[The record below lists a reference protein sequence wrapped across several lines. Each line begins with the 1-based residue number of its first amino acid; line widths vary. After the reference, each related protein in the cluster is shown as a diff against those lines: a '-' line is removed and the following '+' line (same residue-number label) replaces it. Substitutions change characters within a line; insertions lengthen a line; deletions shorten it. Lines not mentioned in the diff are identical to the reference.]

1 MEMSVDQSQTSAK
14 FIIKGAIDESGAEKL
29 KAGFHALDKSSI
41 KSFVF
46 DFKQVTHIGSA
57 GIGKLLL
64 FYKDIAIGG
73 GTMEITNVPASI
85 YDLLLTLKLDSVFK
99 IQKG

>member
-1 MEMSVDQSQTSAK
+1 MELTVDQSQTSAR
-14 FIIKGAIDESGAEKL
+14 ITIKGEIDEPGAEKL
-29 KAGFHALDKSSI
+29 KAGFNTLDKTLLKSI
-41 KSFVF
+41 VL
-46 DFKQVTHIGSA
+46 DFNGVTHIGSA

-73 GTMEITNVPASI
+73 GSMEIINVPAPI

-99 IQKG
+99 IQKA

>member
-1 MEMSVDQSQTSAK
+1 MEISLDKSLTSAK
-14 FIIKGAIDESGAEKL
+14 FTIQGEIDEPGAEKL
-29 KAGFHALDKSSI
+29 KAGFHAVDKTSI
-41 KSFVF
+41 KNIVF
-46 DFKQVTHIGSA
+46 DFGKVTHIGSA

-73 GTMEITNVPASI
+73 GVMEIINVPASI

-99 IQKG
+99 IRKA